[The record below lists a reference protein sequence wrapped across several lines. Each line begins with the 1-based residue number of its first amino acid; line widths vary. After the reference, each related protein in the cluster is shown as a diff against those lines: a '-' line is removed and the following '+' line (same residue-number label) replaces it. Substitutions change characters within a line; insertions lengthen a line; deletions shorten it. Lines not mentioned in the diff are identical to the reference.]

1 MVMITIIHCL
11 PAPQVFSGSIHVQ
24 QRYSD
29 PNPWKRSKS
38 IMWIATNIKPSSCKC
53 QQFALEF
60 LQLIAVISTIIN
72 IITNSKTNI
81 NSKTV

>member
-1 MVMITIIHCL
+1 
-11 PAPQVFSGSIHVQ
+11 
-24 QRYSD
+24 
-29 PNPWKRSKS
+29 
-38 IMWIATNIKPSSCKC
+38 MWIATNVKPSSCKC